1 MFMHEPLTNS
11 TLVEGK
17 GRKTGG
23 SLTTSWTTLHGFT
36 YLFIVPSEVLSRT
49 VLQGSPCGWE
59 VMTPS
64 MKEAGSGQTALL
76 SDMFAGPKVNVNLT
90 WSDKFSETIS
100 FRKTTFFLVHFLTYF
115 TGNPDD
121 YFGEDCLSMYIN
133 DGYWNDD
140 VCEYKRGYICKKR
153 GEMLAMALYSED
165 RTDLMKNIITE
176 NTNI

>member
-1 MFMHEPLTNS
+1 MACHPLGGSLLIIRCSHEGMDMFMHEPLTNS

-64 MKEAGSGQTALL
+64 MKEAGSGQTVLL

-100 FRKTTFFLVHFLTYF
+100 FRKTTFF
-115 TGNPDD
+115 
-121 YFGEDCLSMYIN
+121 
-133 DGYWNDD
+133 
-140 VCEYKRGYICKKR
+140 
-153 GEMLAMALYSED
+153 
-165 RTDLMKNIITE
+165 
-176 NTNI
+176 